1 MAGAQTQYAERGG
14 RSTCPGNADAGRGGS
29 GTRSGTGRKPS
40 PAAGSRFYET
50 QEQAELREFL
60 RRLRDE
66 GRVTDPAHIRIDT
79 FCGRLTHPTAY
90 RVSVY
95 VPDAS
100 LGR

>member
-1 MAGAQTQYAERGG
+1 MPGQRRRRQRRQRHEERHRPEAVPG
-14 RSTCPGNADAGRGGS
+14 RWEPL
-29 GTRSGTGRKPS
+29 
-40 PAAGSRFYET
+40 YET